1 MFTIIVALVGSFPV
15 ASAVPVTNE
24 SDETKV
30 MTSCEINDW
39 KGTYKT
45 DKSMKES
52 IVKITEIPFTQ

>member
-1 MFTIIVALVGSFPV
+1 MFTIIVALVASFPV

-30 MTSCEINDW
+30 MTSREIKDW

-52 IVKITEIPFTQ
+52 ILSFS